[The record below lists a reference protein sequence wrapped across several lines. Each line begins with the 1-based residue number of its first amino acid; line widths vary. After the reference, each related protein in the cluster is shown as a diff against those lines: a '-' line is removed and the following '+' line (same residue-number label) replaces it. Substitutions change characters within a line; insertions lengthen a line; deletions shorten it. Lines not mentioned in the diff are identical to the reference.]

1 MLALK
6 ASGKAKSVGVS
17 NFGVEHLQGLKD
29 AGKELPEV
37 NQIELHCWLQQK
49 ELVDYCKSEEI
60 VVMGYCPIARA
71 QKFGKDLC
79 DLNIH
84 ETASQCFCL
93 N

>member
-71 QKFGKDLC
+71 EKFGFGIIKILSQSILKC
-79 DLNIH
+79 D
-84 ETASQCFCL
+84 
-93 N
+93 